1 MREPVLPSF
10 ARFHYTPAPNRRR
23 ETLSVGPL
31 AADFTGGRKDA
42 ADAMKG
48 FGPFLVGAIVGG
60 GAVFASLSYHFVH
73 TRDGLEVIPKQSP
86 TFLETYVDVRSF
98 GPSEWASRKGLSEAI
113 VKANR
118 AKIMGETVIDKAQE
132 TIKEKVDGV
141 LPPGLHVGGREE
153 LPRR

>member
-1 MREPVLPSF
+1 
-10 ARFHYTPAPNRRR
+10 
-23 ETLSVGPL
+23 
-31 AADFTGGRKDA
+31 
-42 ADAMKG
+42 MKG
-48 FGPFLVGAIVGG
+48 FGPFLVGAIIGG

-73 TRDGLEVIPKQSP
+73 TKDGLEVIPKQSP

-98 GPSEWASRKGLSEAI
+98 GPAEWASRKSLSEAI

-118 AKIMGETVIDKAQE
+118 AKIMGETAIDKAQE